1 MPEQTI
7 LELPARPPKPR
18 ETGITAVIDA
28 GLGYSE
34 LEGHVEAAGAIID
47 FVKFGWGTALVT
59 ENLARKVDLL
69 RDRRIP
75 FWFGGTLFELA
86 HQQGRVDRLADW
98 AWDMGC
104 EYFEVSDGTIELAE
118 VEKLRHIEELARRFT
133 VVSEVG
139 KKDPEYVMP
148 PSEWIRRLSGE
159 LRAGAWKVITEGR
172 ESGKAGIYNKAGEV
186 PTALIEDVL
195 ASGIPLRDIIFEA
208 PMKAQ
213 QVWFLRNVSW
223 EANLG
228 NIAPGDAIKL
238 ETLRLGL
245 RGDTMMD
252 RAARLGRMPAEGTGQ
267 ALLELVRNVLKLP
280 ADTPL
285 SDETTAAEVP
295 GWDSIANVNL
305 FMEAQA
311 RFRITMDFEAL
322 AEIESIGDLRREI
335 EKQTGPL
342 AS

>member
-1 MPEQTI
+1 
-7 LELPARPPKPR
+7 
-18 ETGITAVIDA
+18 
-28 GLGYSE
+28 
-34 LEGHVEAAGAIID
+34 
-47 FVKFGWGTALVT
+47 
-59 ENLARKVDLL
+59 
-69 RDRRIP
+69 
-75 FWFGGTLFELA
+75 
-86 HQQGRVDRLADW
+86 
-98 AWDMGC
+98 
-104 EYFEVSDGTIELAE
+104 
-118 VEKLRHIEELARRFT
+118 
-133 VVSEVG
+133 
-139 KKDPEYVMP
+139 
-148 PSEWIRRLSGE
+148 
-159 LRAGAWKVITEGR
+159 
-172 ESGKAGIYNKAGEV
+172 
-186 PTALIEDVL
+186 
-195 ASGIPLRDIIFEA
+195 
-208 PMKAQ
+208 MKAQ

-252 RAARLGRMPAEGTGQ
+252 RAARLGRIPAEGTGQ

-322 AEIESIGDLRREI
+322 AGIESIGDLRREI